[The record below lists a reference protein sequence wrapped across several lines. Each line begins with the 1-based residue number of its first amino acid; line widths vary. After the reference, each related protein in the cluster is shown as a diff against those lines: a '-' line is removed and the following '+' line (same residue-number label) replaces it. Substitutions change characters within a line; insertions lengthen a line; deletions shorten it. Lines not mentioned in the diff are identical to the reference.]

1 MLDYHKYLALQSNL
15 LSEFVMCYL
24 WILSLGK
31 KKNLDVFLVLENNT
45 AALESMIC
53 CEFALPSKDGEKNW
67 NAPEMSPLYFFNER
81 LYNIFSVWLLQLSRR
96 EPQLSS
102 IMGDAI
108 PVPMA
113 LSSTEGPVLIDSLS
127 LWRLIPSLL
136 WRKLMSHQQPYDSLS
151 S

>member
-24 WILSLGK
+24 WKLSSGKEK
-31 KKNLDVFLVLENNT
+31 KKWMFFLGLENNT
-45 AALESMIC
+45 AAQESMIC
-53 CEFALPSKDGEKNW
+53 CEFALSSKDGKKW

-96 EPQLSS
+96 ESRLSS
-102 IMGDAI
+102 IMGEAI
-108 PVPMA
+108 PHPMA
-113 LSSTEGPVLIDSLS
+113 LSSTEGPALIDSLS

-136 WRKLMSHQQPYDSLS
+136 WRKLMSHHQPYDSLS

>member
-24 WILSLGK
+24 WKLSSRKEKKAGCFSWDEKIIPLHRNLWFVVNLLYLQKMGK
-31 KKNLDVFLVLENNT
+31 K
-45 AALESMIC
+45 
-53 CEFALPSKDGEKNW
+53 W

-96 EPQLSS
+96 ESRLSS
-102 IMGDAI
+102 IMGEAI
-108 PVPMA
+108 PHPMA
-113 LSSTEGPVLIDSLS
+113 LSSTEGPALIDSLS

-136 WRKLMSHQQPYDSLS
+136 WRKLMSHHQPYDSLS